1 MEKLIWL
8 DETKQE
14 GIGDDGDYPA
24 TIRFLISKRNFSP
37 QQVHFVTLIMLYIKN
52 YGKSV

>member
-14 GIGDDGDYPA
+14 VIGDDGDYPA
-24 TIRFLISKRNFSP
+24 TIRFFFISNGIF
-37 QQVHFVTLIMLYIKN
+37 LLN
-52 YGKSV
+52 KSN